1 MENKRPQGNE
11 KHPSSGNRP
20 TGNNH
25 QTNGNP
31 PQENRPPTGNRPASG
46 NQPYNQ
52 NRPTGG
58 GRPGGGVGWGRRGGV
73 PFEKAKDFK
82 GSMRRLLSYLGAE
95 KIVMT
100 IVLLVAVA
108 STVLGVFGPRILGQA
123 TDTIFDGLLTGI
135 NFQRLG
141 VILATFAVI
150 QVINI
155 AFNYGQGFIMAGVS
169 ARITYRFRTEISE
182 KIHRLP
188 LKYFDKTPHGDVL
201 SRITNDVDTL
211 SNTLSGGLSSMIVS
225 ITAVLGII
233 VMMLTI
239 SPLLTL
245 VAVTILPMS
254 GVIVG
259 IIVKKSQ
266 KYFRQQ
272 AENLGKLN
280 GHIEEMFTSHVIVK
294 SFNGEEASAAAFD
307 VHNQKLYNAGW
318 KANFLS
324 GIMWPIIAF
333 IGNLGYVAVVVIG
346 GMMAV
351 SGRISI
357 GNIQAFIQYTRQFG
371 QPMAQLS
378 GVAGMLQQ
386 TAAAAER
393 VFAFL
398 NEEEE
403 IPDTT
408 TPVVKDKTNGH
419 IQFDRVHFGYE
430 PETPVIKDF
439 STEVKPGQK
448 IAIVGHTGAGK
459 TTIVKLLM
467 RFYDV
472 SQGAIRVDGS
482 NITDYTRDNL
492 RGFFGMVLQDTWLFN
507 GTIEDNI
514 RYGKLDAT
522 EDDIRKAARAA
533 QAHHFVRALPDGYK
547 MMINEEADNISAG
560 QKQLL
565 TIART
570 ILADPDILILDEA
583 TSNVDTR
590 TEVLIQ
596 QAMDNLMHGRTCF
609 VIAHRLSTIK
619 SADLILVM
627 REGDIVEQGNHKELL
642 ASNGV
647 YTALYNSQFD
657 VVE

>member
-1 MENKRPQGNE
+1 MPDKKHEKRRPQG
-11 KHPSSGNRP
+11 
-20 TGNNH
+20 
-25 QTNGNP
+25 
-31 PQENRPPTGNRPASG
+31 
-46 NQPYNQ
+46 
-52 NRPTGG
+52 GG
-58 GRPGGGVGWGRRGGV
+58 GGLGWGRRGGM
-73 PFEKAKDFK
+73 PIEKAKDFK
-82 GSMRRLLSYLGAE
+82 GSMRKLISYLGAE
-95 KIVMT
+95 KIV
-100 IVLLVAVA
+100 ILLVSLVAMA
-108 STVLGVFGPRILGQA
+108 STVLAVFGPRILGRG
-123 TDTIFDGLLTGI
+123 TDEIFAGLNAMMAGIGGI
-135 NFQRLG
+135 NLQRLG
-141 VILATFAVI
+141 TILLIFGGIQAVNL
-150 QVINI
+150 V
-155 AFNYGQGFIMAGVS
+155 FNYIQGFIMAGVG
-169 ARITYRFRTEISE
+169 ARITYKLRSQISE

-188 LKYFDKTPHGDVL
+188 FQYFDKTPHGDVL

-211 SNTLSGGLSSMIVS
+211 SNTLSQGLSSMVMS
-225 ITAVLGII
+225 VTAVLGIVI
-233 VMMLTI
+233 MMLTI
-239 SPLLTL
+239 SPILTL
-245 VAVTILPMS
+245 VALAILPMS
-254 GVIVG
+254 GVVVG

-266 KYFRQQ
+266 KYFKQQ
-272 AENLGKLN
+272 QENLGKLN
-280 GHIEEMFTSHVIVK
+280 GHIEEMFTSHPIVK
-294 SFNGEEASAAAFD
+294 AFNGEENSVAAFN
-307 VHNQKLYNAGW
+307 VHNQNLYKVGW

-324 GIMWPIIAF
+324 GIMMPIIGF

-346 GMMAV
+346 GAMAV
-351 SGRISI
+351 QGRISI
-357 GNIQAFIQYTRQFG
+357 GDIQAFIQYTRQFG

-398 NEEEE
+398 NEQEES
-403 IPDTT
+403 PDPAE
-408 TPVVKDKTNGH
+408 PVERDTVNGH
-419 IQFDRVHFGYE
+419 IRFDGVRFGYVADV
-430 PETPVIKDF
+430 PVIKDF
-439 STEVKPGQK
+439 TAEVKPGQK

-472 SQGAIRVDGS
+472 NEGAITMDGI
-482 NITDYTRDNL
+482 NIADYTRDSL
-492 RGFFGMVLQDTWLFN
+492 RSHFGMVLQDTWLFN
-507 GTIEDNI
+507 GSIADNI

-522 EDDIRKAARAA
+522 DDDIRKAARAA
-533 QAHHFVRALPDGYK
+533 QTHHFIRALPDGYN
-547 MMINEEADNISAG
+547 MLINEEADNISAG

-590 TEVLIQ
+590 TEVMIQ
-596 QAMDNLMHGRTCF
+596 QAMDNLMKGRTSF

-642 ASNGV
+642 LKGGV

>member
-1 MENKRPQGNE
+1 MSDKKQGGSSASNNRRPQQ
-11 KHPSSGNRP
+11 H
-20 TGNNH
+20 
-25 QTNGNP
+25 
-31 PQENRPPTGNRPASG
+31 
-46 NQPYNQ
+46 
-52 NRPTGG
+52 GG
-58 GRPGGGVGWGRRGGV
+58 GGMWGRRGM
-73 PFEKAKDFK
+73 PTEKAKDFK
-82 GSMRRLLSYLGAE
+82 GSMRRLLTYLGAE
-95 KIVMT
+95 RIIMT
-100 IVLLVAVA
+100 IVILVAMA
-108 STVLGVFGPRILGQA
+108 STVLAVLGPRILGQA
-123 TDTIFDGLLTGI
+123 TDTIFAGLLRGI
-135 NFQRLG
+135 DFQRLG
-141 VILATFAVI
+141 IILGTFAAI
-150 QVINI
+150 QIINI
-155 AFNYGQGFIMAGVS
+155 GFNYVQGFIMAGVS
-169 ARITYRFRTEISE
+169 ARITYRLRNQLSE

-188 LKYFDKTPHGDVL
+188 LQFFDKMSHGDVL

-211 SNTLSGGLSSMIVS
+211 TNTLSQGLGSMVIS

-239 SPLLTL
+239 SPVLTL
-245 VAVTILPMS
+245 VAITILPMS
-254 GVIVG
+254 GVIVS

-266 KYFRQQ
+266 KYFKQQ

-280 GHIEEMFTSHVIVK
+280 GHIEEMFTSHAVVK
-294 SFNGEEASAAAFD
+294 AFNGEEASAAAFD
-307 VHNQKLYNAGW
+307 VHNQKLYRAGW

-324 GIMWPIIAF
+324 GVMMPIIVF
-333 IGNLGYVAVVVIG
+333 IGNLGYVAVVVAG
-346 GMMAV
+346 GVMAV

-398 NEEEE
+398 DEPEESLDPAE
-403 IPDTT
+403 
-408 TPVVKDKTNGH
+408 PVTKEKINGH
-419 IQFDRVHFGYE
+419 IKFDHVCFGYDE
-430 PETPVIKDF
+430 ETPVIKDF
-439 STEVKPGQK
+439 TAEIKPGQK

-467 RFYDV
+467 RFYDIN
-472 SQGAIRVDGS
+472 QGAITVDGV
-482 NITDYTRDNL
+482 NISDYTRDSL
-492 RGFFGMVLQDTWLFN
+492 RSHFGMVLQDTWLFN
-507 GTIEDNI
+507 GSIADNI
-514 RYGKLDAT
+514 RYGRLDAT
-522 EDDIRKAARAA
+522 DEDIRKAAKAA

-590 TEVLIQ
+590 TEVMIQ

-609 VIAHRLSTIK
+609 VIAHRLSTIR

-627 REGDIVEQGNHKELL
+627 REGDITEQGNHKELL
-642 ASNGV
+642 AKGGV

>member
-1 MENKRPQGNE
+1 MADKKRETRRTQQ
-11 KHPSSGNRP
+11 SG
-20 TGNNH
+20 GLF
-25 QTNGNP
+25 
-31 PQENRPPTGNRPASG
+31 A
-46 NQPYNQ
+46 
-52 NRPTGG
+52 
-58 GRPGGGVGWGRRGGV
+58 RRGMPV
-73 PFEKAKDFK
+73 EKAKDFK
-82 GSMRRLLSYLGAE
+82 GSMRQLLTYLGAE
-95 KIVMT
+95 KAVIILVS
-100 IVLLVAVA
+100 LVAVA
-108 STVLGVFGPRILGQA
+108 STVLAVLGPRILGRG
-123 TDTIFDGLLTGI
+123 TDEIFAGLEAMFLGI
-135 NFQRLG
+135 GGIDFQRLG
-141 VILATFAVI
+141 TILLIFGGI
-150 QVINI
+150 QVVNI
-155 AFNYGQGFIMAGVS
+155 VFNYIQGFIMAGVG
-169 ARITYRFRTEISE
+169 ARITYKLRFEISE

-188 LKYFDKTPHGDVL
+188 LQYFDKNSHGDVL

-211 SNTLSGGLSSMIVS
+211 SNTLSNGLGTMVMS

-233 VMMLTI
+233 IMMLTI

-245 VAVTILPMS
+245 VAMGILPLS
-254 GVIVG
+254 GITVG

-266 KYFRQQ
+266 KYFKAQQ
-272 AENLGKLN
+272 ENLGKLN
-280 GHIEEMFTSHVIVK
+280 GHIEEMFTSHAIVK
-294 SFNGEEASAAAFD
+294 SFNGEEASAAAFE
-307 VHNQKLYNAGW
+307 VHNEKLYQAGW

-324 GIMWPIIAF
+324 GIMMPIIAF
-333 IGNLGYVAVVVIG
+333 ISNIGYVAVVVVG
-346 GMMAV
+346 GTLAV

-357 GNIQAFIQYTRQFG
+357 GDIQAFIQYTRQFG

-398 NEEEE
+398 GEAEESPE
-403 IPDTT
+403 PAQ
-408 TPVVKDKTNGH
+408 PVIRGQVKGH
-419 IQFDRVHFGYE
+419 VAFDGVHFGYD
-430 PETPVIKDF
+430 PEVPVIKDF
-439 STEVKPGQK
+439 NAEVKPGQK

-472 SQGAIRVDGS
+472 DRGKITVDGTP
-482 NITDYTRDNL
+482 ITDYTRDGL
-492 RGFFGMVLQDTWLFN
+492 RGHFGMVLQDTWLFN
-507 GTIEDNI
+507 GSIADNI

-522 EDDIRKAARAA
+522 DDDMKKAARAA
-533 QAHHFVRALPDGYK
+533 QAHHFIRALPDGYK
-547 MMINEEADNISAG
+547 MLINEEADNISAG

-596 QAMDNLMHGRTCF
+596 KAMDNLMRGRTSF
-609 VIAHRLSTIK
+609 VIAHRLSTIR

-627 REGDIVEQGNHKELL
+627 REGDVVEQGSHTALL
-642 ASNGV
+642 AQNGV